1 MQITSRFTIA
11 VHVISAIS
19 YVDGKKKISSNFLA
33 ESVGANPVIIR
44 TILSKL
50 KEAGIVSTS
59 QGVSGAK
66 VIKPLN
72 RITFFDIYKAV
83 DSVGEEG
90 IFHFHENPNPECPIG
105 RTIHTAMDGK
115 LSRIQKQMEEE
126 LKSITVAEVERDI
139 RHKLEG
145 EIWLRRD

>member
-1 MQITSRFTIA
+1 M
-11 VHVISAIS
+11 
-19 YVDGKKKISSNFLA
+19 
-33 ESVGANPVIIR
+33 
-44 TILSKL
+44 